1 MAHKEGNKV
10 VRDADEVLRQYYET
24 ADTGLEDELPELQEV
39 VLPDDERGPNR
50 PKEKARTPTLTGGDV
65 DAGWEFADV
74 GEETVGGSNPT
85 PDQDIVDVIGEAVGV
100 TYQDNEPLK
109 FDEKLEKRDRA
120 RWELD
125 PASSDD
131 YQERLELEDEL
142 NRRGDRKA
150 GDSGETGS

>member
-10 VRDADEVLRQYYET
+10 VRDADEVVREYYES
-24 ADTGLEDELPELQEV
+24 AETGLEEELPELQEV

-50 PKEKARTPTLTGGDV
+50 PKDKARTPTLTGGDV
-65 DAGWEFADV
+65 DAGWEYADV

-85 PDQDIVDVIGEAVGV
+85 PDQDIVDVLGEAVGV

-131 YQERLELEDEL
+131 YQERLELDDEI
-142 NRRGDRKA
+142 NPHRDRKA
-150 GDSGETGS
+150 ETSGETDS

>member
-1 MAHKEGNKV
+1 MAHREENKV
-10 VRDADEVLRQYYET
+10 VRDADEVLREYYERG
-24 ADTGLEDELPELQEV
+24 DTGLEDELPELQEV

-65 DAGWEFADV
+65 DAGWEYADV

-85 PDQDIVDVIGEAVGV
+85 PDQDIVDVLGEAVGV

-142 NRRGDRKA
+142 SPPEERQA
-150 GDSGETGS
+150 QSGEAGS

>member
-1 MAHKEGNKV
+1 MAHREGNKI
-10 VRDADEVLRQYYET
+10 VRDADEVLREYYERG
-24 ADTGLEDELPELQEV
+24 DTGLEDELPELQEV

-65 DAGWEFADV
+65 DAGWEYADV

-85 PDQDIVDVIGEAVGV
+85 PDQDIVDVLGEAVGV

-142 NRRGDRKA
+142 SPPEDRQA
-150 GDSGETGS
+150 QSGEAGS

>member
-1 MAHKEGNKV
+1 MAHEENKV
-10 VRDADEVLRQYYET
+10 VRDAGDVVRDYYEG
-24 ADTGLEDELPELQEV
+24 AEIELEGEFPDLQETV
-39 VLPDDERGPNR
+39 TAGDERGHDR
-50 PKEKARTPTLTGGDV
+50 PIDAARTPTLTGGDV
-65 DAGWEFADV
+65 DAGWEYADI

-85 PDQDIVDVIGEAVGV
+85 PDQDIVDIIGEAVGV

-131 YQERLELEDEL
+131 YQERLESNEED
-142 NRRGDRKA
+142 R
-150 GDSGETGS
+150 

>member
-142 NRRGDRKA
+142 NRPGDRKA

>member
-10 VRDADEVLRQYYET
+10 VRDADEVVREYYES
-24 ADTGLEDELPELQEV
+24 AETGLEEELPELQEV

-50 PKEKARTPTLTGGDV
+50 PKDKARTPTLTGGDV
-65 DAGWEFADV
+65 DAGWEYADV

-85 PDQDIVDVIGEAVGV
+85 PDQDIVDGLGEAVGV

-131 YQERLELEDEL
+131 YQERLELDDEI
-142 NRRGDRKA
+142 NPHRDRKA
-150 GDSGETGS
+150 ETSGETDS